1 MLSAG
6 IWKTGGIMLALMRV
20 SLAAV
25 LALLATGAADA
36 ASVPYSLDGTW
47 VCTFKDKTQSKI
59 EARSGK
65 PGVTYEYNGNGGKLW
80 INNTDDGGI
89 SAHADTWSWTLTPKA
104 GAAELHFQNPAKNQD
119 YTVPCVKQ

>member
-1 MLSAG
+1 MLPARSLEN
-6 IWKTGGIMLALMRV
+6 GGIMRSFTMF

-25 LALLATGAADA
+25 LALVF
-36 ASVPYSLDGTW
+36 ASSAQAGSIPYSLGGTW
-47 VCTFKDKTQSKI
+47 VCTFKDKTQSTI
-59 EARSGK
+59 AGK
-65 PGVTYEYNGNGGKLW
+65 AGKSGVTYDYNGTGGKVW

-119 YTVPCVKQ
+119 FTVPCVKQ